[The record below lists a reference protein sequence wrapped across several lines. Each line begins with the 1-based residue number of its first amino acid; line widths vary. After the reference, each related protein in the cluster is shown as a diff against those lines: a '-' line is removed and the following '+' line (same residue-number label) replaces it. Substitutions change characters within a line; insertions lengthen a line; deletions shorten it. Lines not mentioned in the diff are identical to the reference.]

1 MSLKENLN
9 RILNFETKWFFE
21 WENINKIYQINNVK
35 WFLLNLNKQILTI
48 NEIKFIEQ
56 KFNYWFNDLY
66 RWWMVN
72 VLKKWKLY
80 INNMY
85 NNYNQK
91 EFNIFDFL
99 KYYLTELKNQNEK
112 FNYLVWWNL
121 LFNTIWLNLE
131 NNWIIIYN
139 NLFEWIRKV
148 ELFNLYFK
156 KINLKNFEIIQ
167 NEKWINIIKDF
178 EIILLL
184 FLLEIDEIPYN
195 YIKNNYQNIN
205 KEKIKNYIENI
216 SIFNKNKII
225 QEFYKQI

>member
-48 NEIKFIEQ
+48 DEIKFIEQ

-184 FLLEIDEIPYN
+184 FLLEIDEVPHN

-225 QEFYKQI
+225 QEFYKQL